1 MKNTLT
7 VGELLEF
14 LQPYNENSVVKI
26 FGENESIR
34 SINENGQKYDG
45 AVFIAGGVLVIEKV

>member
-7 VGELLEF
+7 VGELLES
-14 LQPYNENSVVKI
+14 LQSYKEDSVIKI
-26 FGENESIR
+26 FGENEPIR
-34 SINENGQKYDG
+34 SVNENGQKYDG